1 MHYAVACITMGL
13 GRIRIEG
20 LGSVPGTTPL
30 VAKDKIEVTFDENG
44 SDVYTFA
51 VTGRNCVTV
60 TRFLMIKWDFN
71 CFVQELM

>member
-44 SDVYTFA
+44 TDVYTFCGDGEELCDSNE
-51 VTGRNCVTV
+51 V
-60 TRFLMIKWDFN
+60 FN
-71 CFVQELM
+71 DK